1 MDRDQRVRHAV
12 AVALEVQQTGER
24 DTRGVLDEAI
34 ERPGHWHQQRT
45 LLCSDFGDAVWQ
57 LAVGDLAPQHL
68 TAILQP
74 VVARR
79 RHGLAQPVPRI
90 AHVFSTWNPPCRR
103 PGCRL
108 GLERVV
114 ASHGA
119 KARVDALLLAAA
131 YPVLLRMALSS
142 LASSQRRYK
151 KRAANVTARPSTRV
165 YYMHPGHF
173 GQWEESGRDQVHSTP
188 GISLAGDVME
198 MAGNQGDDLYGLCNN
213 RFLSAR
219 RVRGAHQPAGRERQ
233 ALRHAVRA

>member
-1 MDRDQRVRHAV
+1 MSNLGAGCHSRRF
-12 AVALEVQQTGER
+12 GS
-24 DTRGVLDEAI
+24 
-34 ERPGHWHQQRT
+34 RT
-45 LLCSDFGDAVWQ
+45 LFLYWHPS
-57 LAVGDLAPQHL
+57 
-68 TAILQP
+68 
-74 VVARR
+74 
-79 RHGLAQPVPRI
+79 
-90 AHVFSTWNPPCRR
+90 SRR
-103 PGCRL
+103 PGCRH

-114 ASHGA
+114 ANHGA

-173 GQWEESGRDQVHSTP
+173 GQWEESGRDQGHSTP